1 VLTNL
6 SYSRYWAQQQSRDA
20 VAVGGGMKLTGGDGA
35 TADLISTVERG
46 ILVTRFWDIRSVDQ
60 RRLLYTGLT
69 RDGTFLIEGGQVT
82 RPVKN
87 LRFNEGPMS
96 MLNKV
101 ESIGTAVR
109 IVASEA
115 GGIGEPVVA
124 PPLVVQDFHFTSVS
138 DAV

>member
-1 VLTNL
+1 
-6 SYSRYWAQQQSRDA
+6 
-20 VAVGGGMKLTGGDGA
+20 M
-35 TADLISTVERG
+35 ERG
-46 ILVTRFWDIRSVDQ
+46 ILVTRFWDIRPVDQ

-115 GGIGEPVVA
+115 GGVGEPVVA

-138 DAV
+138 GAV